1 MTQQQAKR
9 GALDIVA
16 LGEPMIEF
24 NQQDPAKPLEYRRG
38 FGGDTSNFAVSAARA
53 GRSRR
58 LYHACRPRCFGE
70 ALLSLWRDEG
80 VDASG
85 VAIDDSASTGIYF
98 VSHSSTGH
106 AFTYLRSG
114 SAASR
119 MRPVD
124 VPVELIE
131 QSKYLHV
138 SESARRSARA
148 HATPCFMRSSV
159 HAPRASRSP
168 TIPTCG

>member
-38 FGGDTSNFAVSAARA
+38 FGGDTSNFAVSAARQGA
-53 GRSRR
+53 RVGYITRVGRD
-58 LYHACRPRCFGE
+58 AFGE

-98 VSHSSTGH
+98 VSHS
-106 AFTYLRSG
+106 
-114 SAASR
+114 
-119 MRPVD
+119 
-124 VPVELIE
+124 
-131 QSKYLHV
+131 
-138 SESARRSARA
+138 
-148 HATPCFMRSSV
+148 
-159 HAPRASRSP
+159 
-168 TIPTCG
+168 